1 MFLSLSSEKLNSIFI
16 YVIDKLVVEFGL
28 SVCVVTQ
35 LSKFEITEL
44 CNFLLF
50 LNLTANRL
58 AIRNVGHFEAPT
70 YKVTEPFIKC
80 YIFQFHHFLPYV
92 FYCMLALVNLN
103 LSNSINSPLKSF
115 PSTVDLIPFILTF
128 SVN

>member
-50 LNLTANRL
+50 LNLTANL
-58 AIRNVGHFEAPT
+58 
-70 YKVTEPFIKC
+70 FIGWAKC
-80 YIFQFHHFLPYV
+80 V
-92 FYCMLALVNLN
+92 
-103 LSNSINSPLKSF
+103 
-115 PSTVDLIPFILTF
+115 
-128 SVN
+128 